1 MADLSGMAQPG
12 SQPASGGH
20 GSGSV
25 TGGFELVSSG
35 MAGGAGLSPP
45 CSTVGGLSITD
56 VTLEQALS
64 RMQELSRENSEL
76 RDYLKENNEMMKKQF
91 ETLSQW
97 KQKVHDANVMNR
109 EKFEQTRAV
118 ITALRSENEELQ
130 RKVTDAQ
137 DKEVTLSGKIKSLEA
152 ELSSLQAAKAFS
164 DQLAYNV
171 VKQAEKQGVEVAEEE
186 TQMRET
192 VYVASAEKEE
202 RIMQLEV
209 EVAQKTE
216 ELEQMKERQ
225 ARLEQD
231 ITQFRQHTEQLLKDA
246 ETTQALKQQ
255 IQSENQELRQE
266 NVKLRQEVQSMLAE
280 SKNSLQRNPKNMF
293 SFGLHF
299 PGPQQAKEGGGDA
312 GLGLQE
318 ELDQSPERTADDW
331 QAESAAVTEEV
342 SQLRCLL
349 EAERQM
355 VAQQKDAFEASQ
367 QEIQQLKDQVMLMNA
382 ELENCQTRHEERVK
396 QLQRQHEVHV
406 EEIERQRT
414 GDSSQQ
420 QQQVLEATYTE
431 DIQTLRS
438 QVLTLINEVHEIQ
451 SKLSAAQRT
460 IEVKNGRIKELE
472 GYSTQMVEESRRQV
486 QQLQHTLANSER
498 NLLLEQQNHA
508 ATKQQMNELRK
519 SFNQLVSDYKEVL
532 DTFDQYKVEQ
542 EQRNAAGSNQKQQM
556 ETINHLTA
564 QVVAAEEA
572 INVREERIRKLQT
585 ELKDKDETI
594 TVFQAQAEVYKS
606 DFTAER
612 DARARL
618 ATERDRLAGEI
629 EAQQVRNQELTDQL
643 TQYAQR
649 QLADMQLRA
658 SGQHGPAQATY
669 SGHYVDVR
677 DNRQAHQP
685 MSQTG
690 PGSIQPSQHD
700 EEEQQIFTCPSC
712 ERRLPDFDTLNI
724 HVQDCLEQRAAEMAQ
739 N

>member
-1 MADLSGMAQPG
+1 
-12 SQPASGGH
+12 
-20 GSGSV
+20 
-25 TGGFELVSSG
+25 
-35 MAGGAGLSPP
+35 
-45 CSTVGGLSITD
+45 
-56 VTLEQALS
+56 
-64 RMQELSRENSEL
+64 MQELSRENSEL

-280 SKNSLQRNPKNMF
+280 R
-293 SFGLHF
+293 
-299 PGPQQAKEGGGDA
+299 GDA

-460 IEVKNGRIKELE
+460 IEVKNGR
-472 GYSTQMVEESRRQV
+472 
-486 QQLQHTLANSER
+486 
-498 NLLLEQQNHA
+498 
-508 ATKQQMNELRK
+508 QQMNELRK

-658 SGQHGPAQATY
+658 S
-669 SGHYVDVR
+669 V
-677 DNRQAHQP
+677 
-685 MSQTG
+685 G